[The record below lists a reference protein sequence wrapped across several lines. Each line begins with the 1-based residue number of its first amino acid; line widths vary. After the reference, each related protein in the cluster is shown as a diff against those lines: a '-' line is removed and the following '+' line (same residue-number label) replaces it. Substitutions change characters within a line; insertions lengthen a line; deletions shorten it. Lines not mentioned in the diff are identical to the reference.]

1 MATAQAV
8 RPDETLALEAARG
21 DRRAFEELV
30 RKYAGPI
37 AAFCRE
43 IVRDAAEAEDRA
55 QEAFLR
61 AYRGLGTFDPARS
74 FSSWLY
80 RIAQNVCIDA
90 LRGRPETAP
99 EARTDR
105 PPLTSDALGRL
116 DDALERLTAK
126 QRLVLHYKYR
136 LGLNAAEIAAQ
147 AGLSHE
153 DVRVTLH
160 RAIRAL
166 RERMSP

>member
-1 MATAQAV
+1 MAITAAL

-37 AAFCRE
+37 AAFCRD

-61 AYRGLGTFDPARS
+61 AYRGLATFDPSRP

-80 RIAQNVCIDA
+80 KIAQNACIDA
-90 LRGRPETAP
+90 LRARPEPPPAPAPEGRP
-99 EARTDR
+99 
-105 PPLTSDALGRL
+105 LGSDALGRL
-116 DDALERLTAK
+116 EAALEGLTAK
-126 QRLVLHYKYR
+126 QRMVLHYKYR

-147 AGLSHE
+147 LGITHE

-166 RERMSP
+166 RGRMSS